1 MSKGEIRVQ
10 YSGYIIF
17 TAQILSLITGVIFT
31 LLLTRNMS
39 QQQYGIWSNIF
50 DLTGYFTILC
60 GLFPFWATR
69 FVARKKEGVVKM
81 AVIANSVVALVAVT
95 LYLSLVSTVT
105 GALHINSVYLVVYM
119 VASLQIVNAYLIT
132 ILESC
137 LQSVK
142 PQVIGYGLLLEE
154 SCKVVVAYVLIVWFN
169 QLFLGAMGALIVGAS
184 IQAVF
189 YMWLLR
195 GHLREKIR
203 WNYLKEWIKGSTVIF
218 YNAVGNQLTA
228 FVFILLFLYGGEAA
242 RGEYQAAA
250 TFTTVIGYSQSLAY
264 ALYPK
269 MLANDCSD
277 DTASL
282 SFKTVLMF
290 AIPMGA
296 ITIAM
301 AKSFLTV
308 LNISYSAASPVLM
321 LLTLDTLIVI
331 VSAFY
336 ISYLLGTERLDE
348 AGEIPFRKLVRS
360 KIFMIFTLPYINAA
374 ISLPSVYYV
383 LTQLAPGGS
392 VLAVMYVIAINMFVH
407 SVTFIGLYAF
417 TRKSCRLIVAWK
429 SIGKYLFASVVTAVV
444 LYLLPSPSTI
454 LLTFGKVGVG
464 GATYL
469 ALLLLIDADAR
480 ALVPLIWREIRGVFL
495 RSDKK

>member
-1 MSKGEIRVQ
+1 M
-10 YSGYIIF
+10 
-17 TAQILSLITGVIFT
+17 IFT

-50 DLTGYFTILC
+50 DLTGYFTILV

-81 AVIANSVVALVAVT
+81 AVIANSVVALVAAT

-105 GALHINSVYLVVYM
+105 GAFHINAYLVVYM

-169 QLFLGAMGALIVGAS
+169 QLFMGAMGGLIVGAS

-189 YMWLLR
+189 YLWLLR
-195 GHLREKIR
+195 GNLQEKIH

-218 YNAVGNQLTA
+218 YNAVGNQLIA

-277 DTASL
+277 SAATL

-290 AIPMGA
+290 ALPMGA

-301 AKSFLTV
+301 AQSFLTV
-308 LNISYSAASPVLM
+308 LNVSYSSVSPVLI
-321 LLTLDTLIVI
+321 LLTLDTLVVI
-331 VSAFY
+331 ISHFY
-336 ISYLLGTERLDE
+336 TSYLLGTERLDE

-360 KIFMIFTLPYINAA
+360 KIFMIFTVPYIQSA
-374 ISLPSVYYV
+374 IALPSVFYI

-392 VLAVMYVIAINMFVH
+392 VQAVMYVIVINILVH
-407 SVTFIGLYAF
+407 LATFIGLCAF
-417 TRKSCRLIVAWK
+417 TRKSTRIMVAWK
-429 SIGKYLFASVVTAVV
+429 SLGKYLFASVVTAAV
-444 LYLLPSPSTI
+444 LYPLPSPTTI
-454 LLTFGKVGVG
+454 ILTFGKVGVG

-480 ALVPLIWREIRGVFL
+480 ALVPLIWREIRGAFV

>member
-1 MSKGEIRVQ
+1 V
-10 YSGYIIF
+10 
-17 TAQILSLITGVIFT
+17 ITGVVFT

-50 DLTGYFTILC
+50 DLTGYFTILV

-69 FVARKKEGVVKM
+69 FVARKKEGVIKM
-81 AVIANSVVALVAVT
+81 AVIANSVIALVAATV
-95 LYLSLVSTVT
+95 YLSVISTVT
-105 GALHINSVYLVVYM
+105 GALHINSAYLIVYM
-119 VASLQIVNAYLIT
+119 VASLQIVNLYLIT

-137 LQSVK
+137 LKSMR
-142 PQVIGYGLLLEE
+142 PQAIGYGLLLEE
-154 SCKVVVAYVLIVWFN
+154 LCKVVVAYVLIVWFN
-169 QLFLGAMGALIVGAS
+169 QLFLGAMGGLIVGAS
-184 IQAVF
+184 IQALF
-189 YMWLLR
+189 YLWLLA
-195 GHLREKIR
+195 GNLRERIR

-218 YNAVGNQLTA
+218 YNSVGNLLTA
-228 FVFILLFLYGGEAA
+228 FVFILLFIYGGEAA

-269 MLANDCSD
+269 MLANACSD

-321 LLTLDTLIVI
+321 LLTLDTLVVI
-331 VSAFY
+331 VSTFY
-336 ISYLLGTERLDE
+336 SSYLLGMERLDE

-360 KIFMIFTLPYINAA
+360 KIFMIFTIPYIYAA
-374 ISLPSVYYV
+374 LSLPSVYYV

-392 VLAVMYVIAINMFVH
+392 VLAVMYVVAINMFVH
-407 SVTFIGLYAF
+407 LATFIGLYAF
-417 TRKSCRLIVAWK
+417 TRKSCKLKVAWK
-429 SIGKYLFASVVTAVV
+429 SIGKYLSASVFTAVL
-444 LYLLPSPSTI
+444 LYLLPSPTTI
-454 LLTFGKVGVG
+454 ILTFGKVAVG
-464 GATYL
+464 GITYL
-469 ALLLLIDADAR
+469 ALLLLIDAEAR
-480 ALVPLIWREIRGVFL
+480 ALVPQIWREIRGFFE
-495 RSDKK
+495 RFGKK